1 MSKTKRESLI
11 KKEKVDTKIIN
22 KELIPDLIKLI
33 EQEKAKEQ
41 ELELQ
46 SPPSGAMG
54 GAVTIVNSVN
64 KGGDSTT
71 NMTSTSESLVNNAL
85 TGTPDFVSVP

>member
-1 MSKTKRESLI
+1 MLRF
-11 KKEKVDTKIIN
+11 
-22 KELIPDLIKLI
+22 
-33 EQEKAKEQ
+33 QQKAKER

-85 TGTPDFVSVP
+85 TGTPDFAFSP